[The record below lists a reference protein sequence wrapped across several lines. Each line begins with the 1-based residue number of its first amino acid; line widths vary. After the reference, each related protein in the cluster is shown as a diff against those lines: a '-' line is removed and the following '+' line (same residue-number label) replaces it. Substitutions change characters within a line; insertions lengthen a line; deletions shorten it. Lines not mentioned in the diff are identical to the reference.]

1 MMGMRNL
8 IFKRVDL
15 WLLVTALSILLVGV
29 VQAQEMMEL
38 DGNSSQRVYDMAEL
52 LDEEEEA
59 DFESV
64 IAGQRKELGFDIVV
78 VTIENAGG
86 KGAQEFADYNY
97 EVAGFGAGSSHDGI
111 LFLIDM
117 DNRELVLSTEG
128 KAIRIFTDQRIEEM
142 LDNVYEGAS
151 DGDFAAS
158 VAAFLEDTAYYGRQ
172 GIQSNQYNYDTE
184 TGRISVHRSIRWYE
198 ALLALVVS
206 AFAAGTVCLS
216 IKRQYEMKETP
227 GQARNLNMAYRADCR
242 FAYQNESDT
251 LINKFVTSQVIPR
264 STNGS
269 GSSGEGF
276 GGHSSA
282 GRSSTHHS
290 SSGRSHG
297 GGSRKF

>member
-1 MMGMRNL
+1 MRNPVC
-8 IFKRVDL
+8 KKVGL
-15 WLLVTALSILLVGV
+15 WVLAAVLWMMPAGA

-59 DFESV
+59 EFESV
-64 IAGQRKELGFDIVV
+64 IAGQRKELGLDIVV

-86 KGAQEFADYNY
+86 KGAQEYADYNY
-97 EVAGFGAGSSHDGI
+97 EVAGFGDGSSHDGI
-111 LFLIDM
+111 MFLIDM

-128 KAIRIFTDQRIEEM
+128 KAIRIFTDERIEAM
-142 LDNVYEGAS
+142 LDDVYEGAS
-151 DGDFAAS
+151 EDDFAAS
-158 VAAFLEDTAYYGRQ
+158 VEAFLEDTAYYGKQ
-172 GIQSNQYNYDTE
+172 GIPSNQYNYDTD

-198 ALLALVVS
+198 ALLAFGVS
-206 AFAAGTVCLS
+206 AFTAGMVCLN

-227 GQARNLNMAYRADCR
+227 GQARNVNMAYRADCQ
-242 FAYQNESDT
+242 FAYQNESDI
-251 LINKFVTSQVIPR
+251 LVNQFVTSQVIPKN
-264 STNGS
+264 TGNAGS
-269 GSSGEGF
+269 HGGSSGGSF
-276 GGHSSA
+276 A